1 MTRRKTLALRERN
14 GKPQRQ
20 PHGPSPT
27 EVRRAIEA
35 ATVGLREAV
44 WATRLGILTLERRLT
59 DSQFAA
65 GMRWASLARDYT
77 AATAGPRQP
86 RSAALDPSGGSS
98 LDPFSPAGLAEAE
111 RHSQTVHRYLGALEM
126 LRHAGEPARAAV
138 EAVCELNL
146 HLTPPELEH
155 LKRGLDVL
163 NAWWNG
169 KRK

>member
-1 MTRRKTLALRERN
+1 MPPRKTLALRERN

-35 ATVGLREAV
+35 ATAGLREGV
-44 WATRLGILTLERRLT
+44 WGTMLGRLRLTKRLT
-59 DSQFAA
+59 DAQFTA
-65 GMRWASLARDYT
+65 GIRWATLARDYT
-77 AATAGPRQP
+77 ASTAGPRQP

-126 LRHAGEPARAAV
+126 LRHTGNPARLAV
-138 EAVCELNL
+138 EAVCELDL
-146 HLTPPELEH
+146 HPTPPELEH

-163 NAWWNG
+163 YAWWNG